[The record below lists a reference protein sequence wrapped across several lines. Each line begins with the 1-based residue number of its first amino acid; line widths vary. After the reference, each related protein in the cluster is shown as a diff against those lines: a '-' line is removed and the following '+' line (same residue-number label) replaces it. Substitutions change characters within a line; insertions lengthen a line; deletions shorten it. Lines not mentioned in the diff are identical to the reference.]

1 MKKKCVVCG
10 LECDG
15 QPRYKDE
22 QGQYLHVSCAEPQ
35 VAEPSAPAHP
45 MEMARAP
52 TKTTTSPI
60 RLWNPNVASC
70 LSLFFTPAFAAW
82 VHAVNW
88 RSLGENDK
96 ARQSMKWVWGI
107 FIFILGDLMI
117 DISGQSFSIPSIT
130 YLVILL
136 LWYFCFGKS
145 QIKHVKAK
153 QTVYT
158 KKSWVR
164 PVAYGFLGYVSIFIF
179 AIVATLLSIAMGVI
193 DLNLNQESSQGSHA
207 EWIGK
212 KSPDFSL
219 ETLDG
224 DFVSLHEL
232 QGKPVVLDI
241 WATWCPPCR
250 AEIPHFIELRNAYP
264 NSELAILGVSRE
276 KRATVESFVRKMEV
290 NYPIAVKEDLPAPF
304 DAVSAIPTTFFI
316 DEKGYIKEVFQGYRD
331 YETLRKAVVGIDG
344 DEIE

>member
-22 QGQYLHVSCAEPQ
+22 QDQYLHVSCAEPQ
-35 VAEPSAPAHP
+35 IAEGAAQTQS
-45 MEMARAP
+45 MGMAGTPGEA
-52 TKTTTSPI
+52 TTSSI

-70 LSLFFTPAFAAW
+70 LSLLFSPAFGAW

-107 FIFILGDLMI
+107 FIFILVDLMI
-117 DISGQSFSIPSIT
+117 DLSGQSFSIPLIT
-130 YLVILL
+130 HLIVLL

-164 PVAYGFLGYVSIFIF
+164 PVGYWFLGWVSIFIF
-179 AIVATLLSIAMGVI
+179 AIVATLLSIVMGVN
-193 DLNLNQESSQGSHA
+193 DLNGNQESSQGNHV

-212 KSPDFSL
+212 KAPDFSL

-224 DFVSLHEL
+224 DLVSLHEL
-232 QGKPVVLDI
+232 QGKSVVLDI

-264 NSELAILGVSRE
+264 ISELAILGVSRE
-276 KRATVESFVRKMEV
+276 KRTIVESFARKMEV
-290 NYPIAVKEDLPAPF
+290 NYPMAVSEDLPAPF
-304 DAVSAIPTTFFI
+304 GEVSAIPTTFFI

-331 YETLRKAVVGIDG
+331 YETLRDAVVAVDG

>member
-1 MKKKCVVCG
+1 
-10 LECDG
+10 
-15 QPRYKDE
+15 
-22 QGQYLHVSCAEPQ
+22 
-35 VAEPSAPAHP
+35 
-45 MEMARAP
+45 
-52 TKTTTSPI
+52 
-60 RLWNPNVASC
+60 
-70 LSLFFTPAFAAW
+70 
-82 VHAVNW
+82 
-88 RSLGENDK
+88 
-96 ARQSMKWVWGI
+96 
-107 FIFILGDLMI
+107 MI

-304 DAVSAIPTTFFI
+304 GAVSAIPTTFFI